1 MHKTPDRTHVDDGDA
16 GLDAAIARALG
27 EEDRALLARHGEP
40 GYFAQATGLFRG
52 RLGWTSVLAYAVAL
66 IAFAVCVY
74 AFWLAWSA
82 THTLIAVKY
91 GAVSVLA
98 FQCAGMM
105 KTYLGAQ
112 LQANRTLRALKRVEL
127 QLAMLR
133 GTGGRD

>member
-1 MHKTPDRTHVDDGDA
+1 MHKSPDRPHGDDDA

-27 EEDRALLARHGEP
+27 EEDRALLARHAEP

-52 RLGWTSVLAYAVAL
+52 SLGWTSVLVYVVGL

-91 GAVSVLA
+91 AMVAVLA
-98 FQCAGMM
+98 FQCVGIM
-105 KTYLGAQ
+105 KNYLGAQ

-127 QLAMLR
+127 QVAMLR
-133 GTGGRD
+133 DAGRSR